1 MVYEYNAQVI
11 RVIDG
16 DTFEV
21 KIDLGFHIS
30 IVEKI
35 RLYGVDTPEIRTRSK
50 SEKEK
55 GLEAKKFV
63 EDVFNNSSTNLK
75 IKSYGRDKY
84 GRILADF
91 IIHDKLL
98 SQLLLENNMAVEYMK

>member
-1 MVYEYNAQVI
+1 MCDLI

-21 KIDLGFHIS
+21 KIDLGFHLFI
-30 IVEKI
+30 IEKV
-35 RLYGVDTPEIRTRSK
+35 RLYGVNTPEIRTRNQK
-50 SEKEK
+50 EKLK

-63 EDVFNNSSTNLK
+63 EDIFNNNSTNLK
-75 IKSYGRDKY
+75 IKSYGKDKY

-91 IIHDKLL
+91 FIEDKML
-98 SQLLLENNMAVEYMK
+98 SDLLLENKMAVEYMKN